1 MFPNFVEMPENS
13 TLSKSLDSYAEKRRR
28 TDNPRYAQTT
38 TEEDTATT
46 ASQRVNSSFKEPSGT
61 STPKSSRNQP
71 ERSGIIVG
79 AKNMSAAKAGL
90 CQIFAKVPPKPVVI
104 GIRRKEKE
112 KELENDFSSESS
124 EGEDQSQAPSADNS
138 LQRLASEASTTTPAI
153 PDDLVGILSKEKQDL
168 KIVKLP

>member
-1 MFPNFVEMPENS
+1 MFPNFVEMPENN
-13 TLSKSLDSYAEKRRR
+13 TLSKSLDSYSEKRRR
-28 TDNPRYAQTT
+28 TENPRYAQTTT

-112 KELENDFSSESS
+112 LENDFSSESS
-124 EGEDQSQAPSADNS
+124 EGEDQSQAQSADNS
-138 LQRLASEASTTTPAI
+138 LQRLQSDTSTTTHAI